1 MFEYKSDY
9 VFNRSDRLGND
20 SMDMTQKTIQ
30 NSKYLN
36 SVFSQYEVDN
46 NHGSKDFA
54 SSIPGMNF
62 SGTSCGSGLCGSTV
76 DHESDLFWKTTQERP
91 LERLQLHERPF
102 LTIPYLGRGSVDTN
116 IESQLIQGET
126 VRGKKSAT
134 TVMENNFYDL
144 NKYPM
149 DPEKKERMN
158 QKNNI
163 EELALDGWTRG
174 GKSARDMQENYFSQ
188 KSKPADSGY

>member
-9 VFNRSDRLGND
+9 MFNRSDRLGND
-20 SMDMTQKTIQ
+20 TMDVTQNTIQ

-36 SVFSQYEVDN
+36 SIFSQYQTEN
-46 NHGSKDFA
+46 NGTTSVDFA
-54 SSIPGMNF
+54 TKIPGMNF
-62 SGTSCGSGLCGSTV
+62 SGTSCGSGLCGSSV
-76 DHESDLFWKTTQERP
+76 DHESDLFWKTESERP
-91 LERLQLHERPF
+91 LERLQLQERPF

-116 IESQLIQGET
+116 MESQLMQGET
-126 VRGKKSAT
+126 IRGKKSVT

-144 NKYPM
+144 NNYPL
-149 DPEKKERMN
+149 DPEKKEST
-158 QKNNI
+158 I

-188 KSKPADSGY
+188 KSKPLDSGF